1 MSEVPELPEI
11 DFGGDV
17 YRLGTLVPILP
28 DTTTPLLSSAPGY
41 TTWTRAEIEAAVKAK
56 PVKRRQQFDGQAWI
70 IDQKQR
76 GSCNAAAAVAALR
89 RAFALAGRD
98 DNPALSWEFLYAQ
111 INGGRDAGSLLN
123 DGMDALQAVG
133 VPPLDL
139 DRHPINRHILKRDYT
154 PEDYRDAA
162 KYKATACYRVTSEAE
177 LATLVLSGAGAAIV
191 AVDVNNSFMS
201 LDRNGICGGGGGV
214 GNHAV
219 CVDDVEIIDGE
230 LAFDMPNS
238 WGLSF
243 GQGGR
248 AYLTWRRHFTR
259 TVGNHQFYAVM
270 AASNPGD
277 GGPVVPA

>member
-1 MSEVPELPEI
+1 MSEVPDLPEI
-11 DFGGDV
+11 DFAGEV
-17 YRLGTLVPILP
+17 YRLGSLVPMLR
-28 DTTTPLLSSAPGY
+28 DTATPLLTSAPGFV
-41 TTWTRAEIEAAVKAK
+41 TWTRADIEAAIKAK
-56 PVKRRQQFDGQAWI
+56 PIKRRSQFANEWI

-98 DNPALSWEFLYAQ
+98 DNPPLSWEFLYAQ
-111 INGGRDAGSLLN
+111 INGGRDSGSLLN
-123 DGMDALQAVG
+123 DGMEALQAVG

-139 DRHPINRHILKRDYT
+139 NRHPINRHIFKRDYT

-162 KYKATACYRVTSEAE
+162 KYKATVCYRITNEAE

-248 AYLTWRRHFTR
+248 AYLTWRRHFGR
-259 TVGNHQFYAVM
+259 TVGNHDFYAVM
-270 AASNPGD
+270 AATNPGE
-277 GGPVVPA
+277 GAPVVPA